1 MTKALEFLRNL
12 TAKRAVE
19 PDVDAAFD
27 ARLQRLDAVRQVS
40 VSRAVLFRTQPSQQE
55 A

>member
-1 MTKALEFLRNL
+1 MTKALEFLRSL
-12 TAKRAVE
+12 TTKRDAQ

-27 ARLQRLDAVRQVS
+27 ARLQKLDAVRQVT
-40 VSRAVLFRTQPSQQE
+40 VSRAVLFRTQAAQPE